1 MSEGAPSGPAE
12 PVKHPV
18 GVLVVLLMA
27 GVSFAL
33 SQTLVI
39 PALPDIGRSVHASPS
54 AASWIL
60 SGFLLSASIAPP
72 IVGKL
77 GDVYGKGRVLTL
89 TLLLFSA
96 GGVVCALSHSIAL
109 LIAGRVIQGVAGGV
123 FPLAFGIVRDTFPP
137 QRAASGLGLI
147 SAILGHRRGHRPPV
161 VRGDRRRHRRRV
173 AVLDQPD
180 RAAGGAGG
188 PPPRAGG
195 ALLGTAPDRL
205 ARRGDPVRGARGHPA
220 RGDGGERLGL

>member
-1 MSEGAPSGPAE
+1 MSDQALADRPEA
-12 PVKHPV
+12 VRNPV

-39 PALPDIGRSVHASPS
+39 PALPDISQSVHASPA

-60 SGFLLSASIAPP
+60 SGFLLSASISTP

-89 TLLLFSA
+89 TLLVFSA
-96 GGVVCALSHSIAL
+96 GGVVCALAHSIAL

-123 FPLAFGIVRDTFPP
+123 FPLAFGIIRDTFPP
-137 QRAASGLGLI
+137 ERVASGLGLV
-147 SAILGHRRGHRPPV
+147 SAILGIG
-161 VRGDRRRHRRRV
+161 
-173 AVLDQPD
+173 
-180 RAAGGAGG
+180 RASGC
-188 PPPRAGG
+188 RF
-195 ALLGTAPDRL
+195 R
-205 ARRGDPVRGARGHPA
+205 
-220 RGDGGERLGL
+220 E